1 LKRKSKNKQGREIHV
16 TLEQTKGGLNMR
28 TTGFDKASM
37 DRVIQES
44 LIEKIEAVS
53 CPKCHKIA
61 TNISMENGK
70 LRFEACCKE
79 LRTIIMN
86 KIKQGSL

>member
-1 LKRKSKNKQGREIHV
+1 MRI
-16 TLEQTKGGLNMR
+16 TGL
-28 TTGFDKASM
+28 DKASM
-37 DRVIQES
+37 DRAIQES
-44 LIEKIEAVS
+44 LIEKISAVS

-79 LRTIIMN
+79 LRRIIMD
-86 KIKQGSL
+86 KIQQGSL